1 MRNRTIVFLLLA
13 VTAVTQLLL
22 LVCPDYLTAS
32 FFEGFRPLI
41 YGLMFIFCFVLGR
54 KDERTHSLKGDYLLT
69 ACLGALLYVIALF
82 VSGLILGF
90 ANNPMDTG
98 RLKALASNSYSYLG
112 VALIREFVRGK
123 VMTLASGKIRYII
136 MVSVTAT
143 LVFTFSGMDNI
154 KSVVAYDAAGLLDYV
169 FTILLPML
177 ILNGFLCYTARRGG
191 MMGNM
196 IFQSVY
202 WAVYLYSPFMP
213 DIQKIMEAIFIQAI
227 VLIMFVLFNGQEWRQ
242 HLIQT
247 KQTVKSTRDWLWMT
261 PAGIVLALCL
271 LFGLGVFP
279 FIPVGVAS
287 NSMKGEFSRGDM
299 IIVEKVTEETLKGIQ
314 VGDIIQYRYGKIS
327 VVHRVVEVRATDSG
341 GKEYVMKGDY
351 NPVEDIHPV
360 KPSQVTGFARWHIP
374 YLGFPAILVS
384 SLTPKPGETGDIQTP
399 D

>member
-22 LVCPDYLTAS
+22 LVCPDHLTAS
-32 FFEGFRPLI
+32 IFEGFRPLI
-41 YGLMFIFCFVLGR
+41 YGLMFIFCFVLDR
-54 KDERTHSLKGDYLLT
+54 KDERTHSLKADYLLT

-98 RLKALASNSYSYLG
+98 RLKTIVSNSYSYLG
-112 VALIREFVRGK
+112 VAMIREYVRGK
-123 VMTLASGKIRYII
+123 VMTLASGKSRYII
-136 MVSVTAT
+136 MVLITAT

-154 KSVVAYDAAGLLDYV
+154 KSIVAYDAAGLLDYV

-191 MMGNM
+191 MIGNM
-196 IFQSVY
+196 IFQFVY

-213 DIQKIMEAIFIQAI
+213 NIQKIMEAIFIQAV

-242 HLIQT
+242 HLIET
-247 KQTVKSTRDWLWMT
+247 KQAVKSTRDWLWMT
-261 PAGIVLALCL
+261 PAGIVLALCQ

-299 IIVEKVTEETLKGIQ
+299 VIIEKITEETLGSIQ

-327 VVHRVVEVRATDSG
+327 VVHRVVEVRTTVVG
-341 GKEYVMKGDY
+341 GIEYVMKGDY

-360 KPSQVTGFARWHIP
+360 KPNQVLGFARWHIP
-374 YLGFPAILVS
+374 YLGFPAMLIS
-384 SLTPKPGETGDIQTP
+384 SLTPTPGETGDIQTP